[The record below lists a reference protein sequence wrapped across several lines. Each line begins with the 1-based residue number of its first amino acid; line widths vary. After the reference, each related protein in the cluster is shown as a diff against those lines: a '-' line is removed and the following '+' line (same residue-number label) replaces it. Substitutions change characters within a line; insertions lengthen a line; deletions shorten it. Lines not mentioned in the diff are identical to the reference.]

1 MKNSVKKKLTIPE
14 VRLFLLVVFMQA
26 IIFFYFDWRIGVISC
41 IVFACLIYYDIK
53 VTKKR
58 QREWIKY
65 LESISEN
72 IEWSTKNAVL
82 SVPLP
87 LVVVEIDGSI
97 SWFNPNFSHMF
108 EGQDLLD
115 KKITDYVPELD
126 PQMILDNQDK
136 NSKRLELNDR
146 IYNVIWTPVQI
157 DGVNSE
163 KKVMILLYWEDIT
176 EYVRIKEEYYNQQIV
191 VMDIQIDNYDEVMA
205 NTDDTHRPN
214 VQAEIESR
222 LAKWANAL
230 NGAWT
235 KYDRDKFIVIIH
247 AMKFKKL
254 SEKKFDILDEIRDI
268 NVGNQIPVTLSVGVG
283 VGGSTPLESQYYAR
297 SAIDLAL
304 GRGGDQAVVKNGDKL
319 SFYGGRNKAVEKRS
333 KVKSRVIANA
343 LRQLME
349 QSSEVLIMSHEVPDL
364 DSIGSALGIY
374 RCAQYIDKG
383 AHIVLN
389 MSNASVDRL
398 VKKLLQIDDYK
409 DIFIT
414 GDQAMDR
421 IDKRTLLVVV
431 DTHRPSFTEVPQLV
445 KMAEKVVVIDHHR
458 RSVEGMEN
466 AILTYLEPYA
476 SSTSE
481 LVTEM
486 TQYFGE
492 KVKLSNIEADALLA
506 GITMDTK
513 NFIFK
518 TGVRTFEAASFLRR
532 SGADPTSIR
541 QLFQDDMDTYVARA
555 DAVRAAEIVYPGIA
569 IAICPPDIKN
579 APLIAAQ
586 AADNLLTIRG
596 IHTSFVLCKN
606 GDEIMISARS
616 LGNVNVQ
623 VVLEKLGGG
632 GHLTMAGA
640 QISDITEEEAKQKVI
655 EALEEYLKE
664 DESK

>member
-14 VRLFLLVVFMQA
+14 VRLFLLVVFVQA

-389 MSNASVDRL
+389 ISNASVDRL

>member
-389 MSNASVDRL
+389 ISNASVDRL

>member
-14 VRLFLLVVFMQA
+14 VRLFLLVVFVQA

-146 IYNVIWTPVQI
+146 IYNVIWTLVQI

-389 MSNASVDRL
+389 ISNASVDRL

>member
-14 VRLFLLVVFMQA
+14 VRLFLLVVFVQA

-41 IVFACLIYYDIK
+41 VVFACLIYYDIK

-136 NSKRLELNDR
+136 NFKRLELNDR
-146 IYNVIWTPVQI
+146 IYNVIWTLVQI

-374 RCAQYIDKG
+374 RCAQYIDKE

>member
-14 VRLFLLVVFMQA
+14 VRLFLLVVFVQA

-41 IVFACLIYYDIK
+41 VVFACLIYYDIK

-389 MSNASVDRL
+389 ISNASVDRL

>member
-14 VRLFLLVVFMQA
+14 VRLFLLVVFVQA

-41 IVFACLIYYDIK
+41 VVFACLIYYDIK

-136 NSKRLELNDR
+136 NFKRLELNDR
-146 IYNVIWTPVQI
+146 IYNVIWTLVQI

-389 MSNASVDRL
+389 ISNASVDRL

-541 QLFQDDMDTYVARA
+541 QLFQDDMNTYVARA

>member
-389 MSNASVDRL
+389 ISNASVDRL

-555 DAVRAAEIVYPGIA
+555 DAVRDAEIVYPGIA

>member
-14 VRLFLLVVFMQA
+14 VRLFLLVVFVQA

-41 IVFACLIYYDIK
+41 VVFACLIYYDIK

-136 NSKRLELNDR
+136 NFKRLELNDR
-146 IYNVIWTPVQI
+146 IYNVIWTLVQI

-389 MSNASVDRL
+389 ISNASVDRL